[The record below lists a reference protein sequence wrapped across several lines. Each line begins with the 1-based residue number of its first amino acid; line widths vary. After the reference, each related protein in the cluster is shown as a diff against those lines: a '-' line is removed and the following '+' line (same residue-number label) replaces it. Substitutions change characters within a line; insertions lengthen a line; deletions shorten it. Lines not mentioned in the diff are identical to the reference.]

1 MGIHKQIFQLNL
13 IRTAVKRNVNAI
25 KHAGYPKNV
34 FIEELKVEL
43 KKDMES
49 LDMAFHLFWV
59 VWSLFRGSCGP
70 VAQLR

>member
-25 KHAGYPKNV
+25 KHAGYPKRV

-49 LDMAFHLFWV
+49 LVKAGGHGVMRLREPLL
-59 VWSLFRGSCGP
+59 LFRHQDPC
-70 VAQLR
+70 